1 MAVEW
6 KALLNYLLIIY
17 VFVFFLKCGAVS
29 ASNNRCLVHTLWNV
43 TDIFCVLCIGLVW

>member
-17 VFVFFLKCGAVS
+17 VFVFFFQMWSSKCQQ
-29 ASNNRCLVHTLWNV
+29 
-43 TDIFCVLCIGLVW
+43 